1 MNNSPNRRAVT
12 EGMQAIE
19 KGGHKV
25 STSELT
31 RSRANA
37 VKNLLV
43 QLGVP
48 DSILPPRG
56 LGSDFEG
63 HLDEVENGTGRNLE
77 PHKTG
82 S

>member
-1 MNNSPNRRAVT
+1 
-12 EGMQAIE
+12 MQAIE

-31 RSRANA
+31 QSRANA
-37 VKNLLV
+37 VKSLPV

-48 DSILPPRG
+48 DSILTARG

-63 HLDEVENGTGRNLE
+63 HLDEVENEQWQEFRTAQNRFVSV
-77 PHKTG
+77 KVQDTC
-82 S
+82 SM